1 MYGKEIMELLL
12 DRRRGGIQIGAEVLQ
27 AAVDNVY
34 DGGAIIQLFIDEGGE
49 GMQVTAEVSTKM
61 LKSVETVQRPVSLI
75 HHNFEVTSSSL
86 LLLTSAIKFIYS

>member
-49 GMQVTAEVSTKM
+49 GMQVTAEALQLAKESHDTLV
-61 LKSVETVQRPVSLI
+61 VEWVNFRPQ
-75 HHNFEVTSSSL
+75 
-86 LLLTSAIKFIYS
+86 